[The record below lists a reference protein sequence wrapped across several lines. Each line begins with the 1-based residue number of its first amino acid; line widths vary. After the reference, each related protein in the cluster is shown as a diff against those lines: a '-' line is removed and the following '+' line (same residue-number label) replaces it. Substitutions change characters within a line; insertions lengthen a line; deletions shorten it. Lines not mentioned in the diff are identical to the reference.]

1 MHILNKIL
9 TLSVAVASCFFVNAQ
24 ELPSTSVKTAKSNYQ
39 VKGTVVNA
47 ATGKSIGGIRLTYK
61 IFAASITDSS
71 GSFSINLPR
80 KDAMLLVEGEG
91 YQSKQVAVR
100 GSSVLRVLLYE
111 DGFNSSA
118 DEVVLPTGSVATAL
132 MPYAVSSVEVKDG
145 WNRSGESADSY
156 LQGKVA
162 GLNVIRRSG
171 SQNIGGTIFLR
182 GINSLYATNQ
192 PLIIVDGVI
201 FNNNNTGGS
210 IISNNYTNPLSTIDQ
225 RDIDNISVLKDA
237 SSIYGTKGANG
248 AIIITTIRAKE
259 LGTKIDFASYGGFN
273 SAPQNLPVMSAA
285 DYRVYLGDM
294 LKSSG
299 MSDAQ
304 VQAQPYMN
312 DNAATSNYYAYHNQ
326 TNWQDLVLKNSYTKN
341 IYLKV
346 AGGDNIAKY
355 AISLGFLNNEGV
367 IKKTGLS
374 KYNMRFNGDLNLSAR
389 MTATTNL
396 SFTFSEQNVR
406 DQGNSLKTNPVF
418 LALVKSPFLRTN
430 DVSSVGLESP
440 TLADRDT
447 LNISNPMAITDLG
460 QGLNRA
466 YRFFGSIGFNYA
478 ISKHL
483 AFSNTIG
490 IIYNKVR
497 ENFFVPRKGVTPDS
511 LTTAIAFNRMG
522 TQVSSLFSL
531 YDDARLTYSNIFS
544 KVHAFST
551 RVGVRYLK
559 DKTEQNFGLGYNS
572 AIDELVSVGNGVN
585 GLRRIGGEIGE
596 SKWASSYFNTEYSF
610 ADKYFFSANVAADAS
625 SRFGKNILKGLNMSS
640 TIFSV
645 LPSVAA
651 SWLISS
657 EKSMVNSKIDL
668 LKLRASYGLSGNE
681 DIGNYTAQQTYS
693 SQNLLGMQG
702 LVRNGIGNDQLQW
715 EQVKKLNVGVDMA
728 LMKERLQFSVDVYQ
742 NKTDKLITYESL
754 PSAAGF
760 DYVVSNSGALKTT
773 GLELSLTY
781 RVINKKNLKWD
792 AGFNLGKSKSTITL
806 LPGSQ
811 ILTSFSG
818 ATYAS
823 QVGGAPNEFYGYQAN
838 GVYVSDAAA
847 AQDGLSIRNL
857 NGTLTSFKGGDI
869 KFADLNADK
878 VIDDNDKKSLG
889 SPNPNFFGSFTN
901 KFTYKRFSLSTL
913 FTFSSGN
920 KIFNYTRSQLEG
932 MSNVYN
938 QTNAVLNRWKT
949 NGQVTSIPKAAW
961 GDPMG
966 NSRFSSRWIE
976 DGSYLRLR
984 AVTFSYDVP
993 FNPGFFKYATVYAS
1007 GNNLLTLTNYKG
1019 YDPEF
1024 SATESIFGQG
1034 VDNTL
1039 EPQFK
1044 SVQIGFRLG
1053 F

>member
-1 MHILNKIL
+1 
-9 TLSVAVASCFFVNAQ
+9 
-24 ELPSTSVKTAKSNYQ
+24 
-39 VKGTVVNA
+39 
-47 ATGKSIGGIRLTYK
+47 
-61 IFAASITDSS
+61 
-71 GSFSINLPR
+71 
-80 KDAMLLVEGEG
+80 
-91 YQSKQVAVR
+91 
-100 GSSVLRVLLYE
+100 
-111 DGFNSSA
+111 
-118 DEVVLPTGSVATAL
+118 
-132 MPYAVSSVEVKDG
+132 
-145 WNRSGESADSY
+145 
-156 LQGKVA
+156 
-162 GLNVIRRSG
+162 
-171 SQNIGGTIFLR
+171 
-182 GINSLYATNQ
+182 
-192 PLIIVDGVI
+192 
-201 FNNNNTGGS
+201 
-210 IISNNYTNPLSTIDQ
+210 
-225 RDIDNISVLKDA
+225 
-237 SSIYGTKGANG
+237 
-248 AIIITTIRAKE
+248 
-259 LGTKIDFASYGGFN
+259 
-273 SAPQNLPVMSAA
+273 
-285 DYRVYLGDM
+285 
-294 LKSSG
+294 
-299 MSDAQ
+299 
-304 VQAQPYMN
+304 
-312 DNAATSNYYAYHNQ
+312 
-326 TNWQDLVLKNSYTKN
+326 
-341 IYLKV
+341 
-346 AGGDNIAKY
+346 
-355 AISLGFLNNEGV
+355 
-367 IKKTGLS
+367 
-374 KYNMRFNGDLNLSAR
+374 
-389 MTATTNL
+389 
-396 SFTFSEQNVR
+396 
-406 DQGNSLKTNPVF
+406 
-418 LALVKSPFLRTN
+418 
-430 DVSSVGLESP
+430 
-440 TLADRDT
+440 
-447 LNISNPMAITDLG
+447 
-460 QGLNRA
+460 
-466 YRFFGSIGFNYA
+466 
-478 ISKHL
+478 
-483 AFSNTIG
+483 
-490 IIYNKVR
+490 
-497 ENFFVPRKGVTPDS
+497 
-511 LTTAIAFNRMG
+511 
-522 TQVSSLFSL
+522 
-531 YDDARLTYSNIFS
+531 
-544 KVHAFST
+544 
-551 RVGVRYLK
+551 
-559 DKTEQNFGLGYNS
+559 
-572 AIDELVSVGNGVN
+572 
-585 GLRRIGGEIGE
+585 
-596 SKWASSYFNTEYSF
+596 
-610 ADKYFFSANVAADAS
+610 
-625 SRFGKNILKGLNMSS
+625 
-640 TIFSV
+640 
-645 LPSVAA
+645 
-651 SWLISS
+651 
-657 EKSMVNSKIDL
+657 MVNSKIDL